1 MSINDINNIL
11 KETKYILKERFSQ
24 YDIFMSN
31 NDMQKEINKKINDF
45 NYNLEKHLKDNN
57 PFKDLYSIYEEAKN
71 SFIENE
77 ADKESLL
84 NILKIID

>member
-1 MSINDINNIL
+1 MSIHDINNIL

-45 NYNLEKHLKDNN
+45 NYNLEKT
-57 PFKDLYSIYEEAKN
+57 FKR
-71 SFIENE
+71 
-77 ADKESLL
+77 
-84 NILKIID
+84 